1 VNQPLQRKNRLTGQS
16 FGPASSEAQ
25 WLADADR
32 VLKSGLSGVANAV
45 GSIPEGYDRLMDAA
59 PGNRWD
65 PTLGGAQALGDL
77 VPVQEGINT
86 LGRGVNAGLDGV
98 QQALLTGLDT
108 AGSGLE
114 TADAALMDA
123 LRKAQSGYGT
133 ARREVG
139 GFLGDAANTP
149 IRNLRG
155 IQDAV
160 GTIQGGSEPPL
171 ENPGLSNLN
180 LSDNDYIQML
190 MKKKDRT
197 PAENEALTDYLTNGQ
212 INRLNEMMLP
222 PEVSSGA
229 YNPYGVGDAEQDLK
243 DAIARKEA
251 GTLVPERGGSS
262 KSSSPD
268 ADGEMYGPGRPE
280 YEKAIRNLEEQ
291 EAARMQALFDQM
303 FPAGAQAEGGMGLA
317 EQLADTNRGYAQG
330 RYNDLTGF
338 LDAERTRA
346 GAQFDSDEEAIVK
359 QLLGSDA
366 KRRNA
371 EDMYTARRGQSFN
384 ELERKLG
391 ARTGAASAR
400 LKNLGIDPA
409 GYTDVV
415 GQEMGALLGAQMQSG
430 ADLAE
435 RMAMLGAERAQL
447 GIGRAKAGMAK
458 ERRAF
463 DRNASDM
470 LFQGSQRLSYELQ
483 DINEALMNRR
493 ISAAAASAAA
503 ANEARAQASRA
514 MVIGQSF
521 GMPGDVAAASSTFPG
536 LLKEFAG
543 MAADNDQGMAMTLT
557 PEMLPDGFKHLAD
570 GQRTAS
576 LDQIIQFG
584 KIAEQ
589 AALYG

>member
-1 VNQPLQRKNRLTGQS
+1 MVRVFGDDAEEPQVRPMPGTGRLVTDANGVQRFVPDRPNVKTLEFVPGRDATMANMVPADYQGSVDQVLQRQNRLTGES

-25 WLADADR
+25 ALADLDR
-32 VLKSGLSGVANAV
+32 ALKGALSPVGNALQSLVTSPAGTVARNVRGVGNALN
-45 GSIPEGYDRLMDAA
+45 SIP
-59 PGNRWD
+59 
-65 PTLGGAQALGDL
+65 
-77 VPVQEGINT
+77 
-86 LGRGVNAGLDGV
+86 
-98 QQALLTGLDT
+98 
-108 AGSGLE
+108 S
-114 TADAALMDA
+114 
-123 LRKAQSGYGT
+123 
-133 ARREVG
+133 
-139 GFLGDAANTP
+139 
-149 IRNLRG
+149 
-155 IQDAV
+155 
-160 GTIQGGSEPPL
+160 GSEPPL
-171 ENPGLSNLN
+171 EDPALSNLN

-190 MKKKDRT
+190 MNKKD
-197 PAENEALTDYLTNGQ
+197 PSAAEKEALADYLITGQ
-212 INRLNEMMLP
+212 INRLNDIVVP
-222 PEVSSGA
+222 PEVTSGA
-229 YNPYGVGDAEQDLK
+229 YSPYGSGDTDNSTLEALR

-251 GTLVPERGGSS
+251 GTLVPERGGKDKSGS
-262 KSSSPD
+262 KAVTETDPNR
-268 ADGEMYGPGRPE
+268 ERPLDDRRAVLE
-280 YEKAIRNLEEQ
+280 RIRQEE
-291 EAARMQALFDQM
+291 AFNQM
-303 FPAGAQAEGGMGLA
+303 FPGAAEVADGMGLA

-330 RYNDLTGF
+330 RYNDLTSF

-346 GAQFDSDEEAIVK
+346 GAQFDSDEEAIVN
-359 QLLGSDA
+359 QLLASDA
-366 KRRNA
+366 SRRQA

-384 ELERKLG
+384 ELQRKFD
-391 ARTGAASAR
+391 ARTDAASAR

-409 GYTDVV
+409 GYTNVV

-493 ISAAAASAAA
+493 ISAADAAAASAAA
-503 ANEARAQASRA
+503 ANEARAQAARA
-514 MVIGQSF
+514 MVIGQSI
-521 GMPGDVAAASSTFPG
+521 GMPGDAAAASSTFPG

-543 MAADNDQGMAMTLT
+543 IAADNDQGMAMTLT

-570 GQRTAS
+570 GERTAS
-576 LDQIIQFG
+576 LNEIIQFG

>member
-1 VNQPLQRKNRLTGQS
+1 MNDLSDSVRKYLDEQKNRDFRSMPGYQNVPLERSLPPGTTFENLPDRLPDMRGPDRDNYMTLEIPPNYDAPTPQKVPLYSGSS
-16 FGPASSEAQ
+16 FGESFAP
-25 WLADADR
+25 
-32 VLKSGLSGVANAV
+32 VMNAME
-45 GSIPEGYDRLMDAA
+45 SLI
-59 PGNRWD
+59 N
-65 PTLGGAQALGDL
+65 
-77 VPVQEGINT
+77 VPRETIVRNV
-86 LGRGVNAGLDGV
+86 RGVNN
-98 QQALLTGLDT
+98 ALTNV
-108 AGSGLE
+108 S
-114 TADAALMDA
+114 
-123 LRKAQSGYGT
+123 
-133 ARREVG
+133 
-139 GFLGDAANTP
+139 
-149 IRNLRG
+149 
-155 IQDAV
+155 
-160 GTIQGGSEPPL
+160 GGSEASL
-171 ENPGLSNLN
+171 EDPALSNLN
-180 LSDNDYIQML
+180 LSDNDYVQML
-190 MKKKDRT
+190 MNKKD
-197 PAENEALTDYLTNGQ
+197 PSAAEKEALADYLMTGQ
-212 INRLNEMMLP
+212 INRLNDIIVP
-222 PEVSSGA
+222 PEVTSGA
-229 YNPYGVGDAEQDLK
+229 YSPYGSGDTDNSTLEALR

-280 YEKAIRNLEEQ
+280 YEKAIRNFEEQ
-291 EAARMQALFDQM
+291 EAARLQALFDQM
-303 FPAGAQAEGGMGLA
+303 FPAGGQAAGGMGLA

-330 RYNDLTGF
+330 RYNDLTSF

-346 GAQFDSDEEAIVK
+346 GAQFDSDEQAIVK

-366 KRRNA
+366 KRRQA

-384 ELERKLG
+384 ELQRKFD
-391 ARTGAASAR
+391 ARTDAASAR

-409 GYTDVV
+409 GYTNVV

-483 DINEALMNRR
+483 DINQALMNRR
-493 ISAAAASAAA
+493 ISAADAAAASAAA
-503 ANEARAQASRA
+503 ANEARAQAARA

-521 GMPGDVAAASSTFPG
+521 DMPGDAAAASSAFPG
-536 LLKEFAG
+536 LLKEFAKI
-543 MAADNDQGMAMTLT
+543 AAGNNQGLTMTLT
-557 PEMLPDGFKHLAD
+557 PGMLPDGYEHLE
-570 GQRTAS
+570 GESFT
-576 LDQIIQFG
+576 LDQIEQLG

>member
-1 VNQPLQRKNRLTGQS
+1 MNDLSDSVRKYLDEQKNRDIRSMPGYQNVPLERSLPPGTTFENLPDRLPDMRGPDRDNYMTLEIPPNYDAPTPQKVPLYSGSS
-16 FGPASSEAQ
+16 FGESFAP
-25 WLADADR
+25 
-32 VLKSGLSGVANAV
+32 VMNAME
-45 GSIPEGYDRLMDAA
+45 SLINIPR
-59 PGNRWD
+59 
-65 PTLGGAQALGDL
+65 
-77 VPVQEGINT
+77 
-86 LGRGVNAGLDGV
+86 
-98 QQALLTGLDT
+98 
-108 AGSGLE
+108 E
-114 TADAALMDA
+114 T
-123 LRKAQSGYGT
+123 
-133 ARREVG
+133 VV
-139 GFLGDAANTP
+139 
-149 IRNLRG
+149 RNLRG
-155 IQDAV
+155 VNNALTNV
-160 GTIQGGSEPPL
+160 SGGSEPPL
-171 ENPGLSNLN
+171 EDPALSNLN
-180 LSDNDYIQML
+180 LSDNDYVQML
-190 MKKKDRT
+190 MNKKD
-197 PAENEALTDYLTNGQ
+197 PSAAEKEALADYLMTGQ
-212 INRLNEMMLP
+212 INRLNDIIVP
-222 PEVSSGA
+222 PEVTSGA
-229 YNPYGVGDAEQDLK
+229 YSPYGSGDTDNSTLEALR

-280 YEKAIRNLEEQ
+280 YEKAIRNFEEQ
-291 EAARMQALFDQM
+291 EAARLQALFDQM
-303 FPAGAQAEGGMGLA
+303 FPAGGQAAGGMGLA

-330 RYNDLTGF
+330 RYNDLTSF

-346 GAQFDSDEEAIVK
+346 GAQFDSDEQAIVK

-366 KRRNA
+366 KRRQA

-384 ELERKLG
+384 ELQRKFD
-391 ARTGAASAR
+391 ARTDAASAR

-409 GYTDVV
+409 GYTNVV

-483 DINEALMNRR
+483 DINQALMNRR
-493 ISAAAASAAA
+493 ISAADAAAASAAA
-503 ANEARAQASRA
+503 ANEARAQAARA

-521 GMPGDVAAASSTFPG
+521 DMPGDAAAASSAFPG
-536 LLKEFAG
+536 LLKEFAKI
-543 MAADNDQGMAMTLT
+543 AAGNNQGLTMTLT
-557 PEMLPDGFKHLAD
+557 PGMLPDGYEHLE
-570 GQRTAS
+570 GESFT
-576 LDQIIQFG
+576 LDQIEQLG

>member
-1 VNQPLQRKNRLTGQS
+1 MNDLSDSVRKYLDEQKNRDFRSMPDVSNLLYQGSLPPGTTFENLPARLPELPFMKGPDRDNYMTLEIPPNYDAPTPQKVPLYSGSS
-16 FGPASSEAQ
+16 FGESFAPAM
-25 WLADADR
+25 
-32 VLKSGLSGVANAV
+32 NAME
-45 GSIPEGYDRLMDAA
+45 SLINIPR
-59 PGNRWD
+59 
-65 PTLGGAQALGDL
+65 
-77 VPVQEGINT
+77 
-86 LGRGVNAGLDGV
+86 
-98 QQALLTGLDT
+98 
-108 AGSGLE
+108 E
-114 TADAALMDA
+114 T
-123 LRKAQSGYGT
+123 
-133 ARREVG
+133 VV
-139 GFLGDAANTP
+139 
-149 IRNLRG
+149 RNLRG
-155 IQDAV
+155 VNNALTNV
-160 GTIQGGSEPPL
+160 SGGSEPPL
-171 ENPGLSNLN
+171 QDPALSNLN
-180 LSDNDYIQML
+180 LSDNDYVQML
-190 MKKKDRT
+190 MNKKD
-197 PAENEALTDYLTNGQ
+197 PSAAEKEALADYLMTGQ
-212 INRLNEMMLP
+212 INRLNDIIVP
-222 PEVSSGA
+222 PEVTSGA
-229 YNPYGVGDAEQDLK
+229 YSPYGSGDTDNSTLEALR
-243 DAIARKEA
+243 DAIASREA

-280 YEKAIRNLEEQ
+280 YEKAIRNFEEQ
-291 EAARMQALFDQM
+291 EAARLQALFDQM

-346 GAQFDSDEEAIVK
+346 GAQFDSDEQAIVK

-366 KRRNA
+366 QRRQA

-384 ELERKLG
+384 ELQRKFD
-391 ARTGAASAR
+391 ARTDAASAR

-409 GYTDVV
+409 GYTNVV

-483 DINEALMNRR
+483 DINQALMNRR
-493 ISAAAASAAA
+493 ISAADAAAASAAA
-503 ANEARAQASRA
+503 ANEARAQAARA
-514 MVIGQSF
+514 MVIGQSID
-521 GMPGDVAAASSTFPG
+521 MPGDAAAASSTFPG
-536 LLKEFAG
+536 LLKEFVG
-543 MAADNDQGMAMTLT
+543 IAADNNNQGLTMTLT
-557 PEMLPDGFKHLAD
+557 PGMLPDGYEHLE
-570 GQRTAS
+570 GQSFT
-576 LDQIIQFG
+576 LDQIEQLG

>member
-1 VNQPLQRKNRLTGQS
+1 MVRILGADGEEPQVSPMPGTGRLVPDANGVPRFVPDRPNLKTLEYVPGRDASMADMVPADYEGSVDQVLQRKNRLTGES

-25 WLADADR
+25 ALADLDR
-32 VLKSGLSGVANAV
+32 ALKGALSPVGNALQSLITSPAETVARNVRGVGNALN
-45 GSIPEGYDRLMDAA
+45 SIP
-59 PGNRWD
+59 
-65 PTLGGAQALGDL
+65 
-77 VPVQEGINT
+77 
-86 LGRGVNAGLDGV
+86 
-98 QQALLTGLDT
+98 
-108 AGSGLE
+108 S
-114 TADAALMDA
+114 
-123 LRKAQSGYGT
+123 
-133 ARREVG
+133 
-139 GFLGDAANTP
+139 
-149 IRNLRG
+149 
-155 IQDAV
+155 
-160 GTIQGGSEPPL
+160 GSEPPL
-171 ENPGLSNLN
+171 EDPALSNLN

-190 MKKKDRT
+190 MNKKN
-197 PAENEALTDYLTNGQ
+197 PSAAEKEALADYLITGQ
-212 INRLNEMMLP
+212 INRLNDIIVP
-222 PEVSSGA
+222 PEVTSGA
-229 YNPYGVGDAEQDLK
+229 YSPYGSGDTDNSTLEALR

-251 GTLVPERGGSS
+251 GTLVPERGGKDKSGS
-262 KSSSPD
+262 KAVTETDPNR
-268 ADGEMYGPGRPE
+268 ERPLDDRRAVLE
-280 YEKAIRNLEEQ
+280 RIRQEE
-291 EAARMQALFDQM
+291 AFNQM
-303 FPAGAQAEGGMGLA
+303 FPGAAEVADGMGLA

-330 RYNDLTGF
+330 RYNDLTSF

-346 GAQFDSDEEAIVK
+346 GAQFDSDEQAIVK

-366 KRRNA
+366 KRRQA

-391 ARTGAASAR
+391 ARTGAASKR

-493 ISAAAASAAA
+493 ISAADAAAASAAA

-514 MVIGQSF
+514 MVIGQSI
-521 GMPGDVAAASSTFPG
+521 GMPGDAAAASSTFPG

-543 MAADNDQGMAMTLT
+543 IAADNDQGMAMTLT

-570 GQRTAS
+570 GERTAS
-576 LDQIIQFG
+576 LNEIIQFG